1 MKISFYLKLPAVQ
14 WESSAGV
21 RTGTVNALREAVQG
35 LPGISS
41 LCRQWGKAFLRKAF
55 HTCILVYLVTLV
67 AFCRES
73 WDKDENLH

>member
-14 WESSAGV
+14 WESSGGV
-21 RTGTVNALREAVQG
+21 RAVTLSALKEAVQG

-55 HTCILVYLVTLV
+55 HSCILVYLVTLV
-67 AFCRES
+67 ASCRES
-73 WDKDENLH
+73 